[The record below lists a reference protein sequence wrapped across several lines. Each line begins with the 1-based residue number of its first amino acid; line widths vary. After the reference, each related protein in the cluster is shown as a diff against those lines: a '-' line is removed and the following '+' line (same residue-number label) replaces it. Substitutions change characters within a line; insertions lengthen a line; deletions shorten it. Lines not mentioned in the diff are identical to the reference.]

1 MAFMLNRK
9 QFFNI
14 IVLFIA
20 LTSYYICKKN
30 VYLQNTTANTH
41 DSTTARVK
49 KPKTIQTNKQKLI
62 LHIGPRKTATTFL
75 QLSLLGSKIIKDA
88 LREDNIT
95 KGLELS
101 FNFRS
106 MNRLIDNC
114 LYSPINT
121 THCKDE
127 SIWRDYIS
135 KLEAGVAM
143 GGDQNAILHSC
154 EAYSKVPDN
163 NFSVQ
168 RLRSLEEHFDVK
180 IIIFYRRPA
189 GWFPSMYHQYRKG
202 DMYKSGGG
210 RYINYLSPAMTFP
223 EYMEKMKDANESG
236 DDPKNGRNPMDVA
249 LFFQR
254 VFPDKVKI
262 LDYHAPDI
270 GVEFFCNGL
279 LAPKACAAAKNLAA
293 QVKPMKKLNQNLF
306 LLFDEDLLITHA
318 YEQRL
323 LSQHKKTV
331 LHRHEATLKIQVY
344 LDTQNRRA
352 SLPQVCLSPSQHKWL
367 WDTTLLME
375 EFMLQYS
382 HNYTAKLEEALKDEF
397 HLESKKFCH
406 LDVTAYLSDREV
418 RSYLQSCDF
427 IQENKTAT
435 TSDGRTCF

>member
-1 MAFMLNRK
+1 
-9 QFFNI
+9 
-14 IVLFIA
+14 
-20 LTSYYICKKN
+20 
-30 VYLQNTTANTH
+30 
-41 DSTTARVK
+41 
-49 KPKTIQTNKQKLI
+49 
-62 LHIGPRKTATTFL
+62 
-75 QLSLLGSKIIKDA
+75 
-88 LREDNIT
+88 
-95 KGLELS
+95 
-101 FNFRS
+101 
-106 MNRLIDNC
+106 
-114 LYSPINT
+114 
-121 THCKDE
+121 
-127 SIWRDYIS
+127 
-135 KLEAGVAM
+135 M
-143 GGDQNAILHSC
+143 GGDQNAILHSR
-154 EAYSKVPDN
+154 ETYSKVPDN

-168 RLRSLEEHFDVK
+168 RLRSLEERFDVE

-189 GWFPSMYHQYRKG
+189 GWVPSMYHQYRKG

-210 RYINYLSPAMTFP
+210 IYVNYLSPAMTFP
-223 EYMEKMKDANESG
+223 EYVEIMKDANGSG
-236 DDPKNGRNPMDVA
+236 DGLGNGRNSMDVA